1 MSIIVDLF
9 QRLHD
14 GHLYKNQIY
23 NLFIALEFFFSPS
36 VFFKKFCNILV
47 KINLC
52 TEHNIKLFTQTVDI
66 KIPLLTFSILR
77 TPGP

>member
-23 NLFIALEFFFSPS
+23 NLFIALEFFYPSS
-36 VFFKKFCNILV
+36 VFFIKFCNILV
-47 KINLC
+47 KINL
-52 TEHNIKLFTQTVDI
+52 EHSNIKLFTQTVDI
-66 KIPLLTFSILR
+66 KIPLLAFSILR
-77 TPGP
+77 IPGP